1 MPDVQ
6 KISIALTGEQ
16 VAALKAAVET
26 GEYASD
32 SDAIRDAVTDWMQKR
47 TRREQ
52 SLVDMRR
59 RWMEAVADDSD
70 GLDPDEVFDRLE
82 RKYDSA
88 AGSIGH

>member
-1 MPDVQ
+1 MPNVE
-6 KISIALTGEQ
+6 KLNIALPAEM
-16 VAALKAAVET
+16 AAVVRQAVET